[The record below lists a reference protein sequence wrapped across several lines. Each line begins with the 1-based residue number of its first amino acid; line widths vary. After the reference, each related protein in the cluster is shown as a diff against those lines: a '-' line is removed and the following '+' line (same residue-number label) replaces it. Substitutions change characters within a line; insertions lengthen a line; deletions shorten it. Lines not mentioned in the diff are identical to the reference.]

1 VAPATWI
8 APSAEEQELWNAQ
21 QRADREAYV
30 AALAGTDV
38 FVPRPIEGKDS
49 KPYATARRGLHIVLP
64 VYTRGV
70 LPDRPPKGAY
80 WDNRMFP
87 QWVRDLAE
95 QRAARQLLINA
106 GTPLERELN
115 VGRAASWVKQNP
127 QRVKHLSDLRGR
139 IRTLFNEPLDGDLA
153 RGLACNAHLSV
164 MNAVPWNTMSHPYV
178 EYKAERDSL
187 KALWLIDCAVDWQ
200 NKSDRLLDREQHP
213 WPADLV
219 FAIRMD
225 QGTHQST
232 GDVST
237 DTANLSEAVDSWC
250 EHRGIGA
257 TMRSDMADISQWI
270 PRIESWM
277 RRDDLLPPDGIV
289 KTQSVFH
296 WARCINMAR
305 QGIACAY
312 CDRTTA
318 EQIIEHA
325 GRLCARTYPD
335 WRELSAAYII
345 GRVLQMGRD
354 GTAETLYAQSL
365 AQHARLMQDPASP
378 WVRFGLR

>member
-1 VAPATWI
+1 MAPAAWI
-8 APSAEEQELWNAQ
+8 APSAEEQGLWNAQ
-21 QRADREAYV
+21 QRADREGYI
-30 AALAGTDV
+30 AALASTDV
-38 FVPRPIEGKDS
+38 FVPRPLADKDS
-49 KPYATARRGLHIVLP
+49 KPYSTARRGLHIVLP

-87 QWVRDLAE
+87 QWVSDLAG
-95 QRAARQLLINA
+95 QRAALQLLVNA

-115 VGRAASWVKQNP
+115 VGRTASWVKQNP
-127 QRVKHLSDLRGR
+127 ARTKCLSDLRGT

-153 RGLACNAHLSV
+153 RGLACNAHLSM

-187 KALWLIDCAVDWQ
+187 KALWLIEGAVDWQ
-200 NKSDRLLDREQHP
+200 NKIDRLLDREQHP

-219 FAIRMD
+219 FAIRMEQD
-225 QGTHQST
+225 KTT
-232 GDVST
+232 ALGD
-237 DTANLSEAVDSWC
+237 AVDSWC
-250 EHRGIGA
+250 DSRGVGTA
-257 TMRSDMADISQWI
+257 MRRDMADIAEWI

-277 RRDDLLPPDGIV
+277 RRDGLLLPGEIV

-296 WARCINMAR
+296 WARCINVAR
-305 QGIACAY
+305 QGFACTY
-312 CDRTTA
+312 CDRVTA

-325 GRLCARTYPD
+325 GRLCARTYAD

-354 GTAETLYAQSL
+354 GTAETLYAQSV
-365 AQHARLMQDPASP
+365 AQHVRLLEDSASP
-378 WVRFGLR
+378 WVRFALR